1 MTTLTRF
8 ICVGPSRINEAMVT
22 LSFDHRIYPRLDK
35 TYIISPYG
43 GNEFRRLFKEFNI
56 NDQNFEIL
64 PEDYFD
70 QHYDLSRWKQDNWYK
85 QQAFKL
91 CALDHFDS
99 EYFLIQDSDLVLLKP
114 YSVWIS
120 GNLNFKAEDLW
131 NDHHTVYANM
141 IEKIL
146 GLKRAIP
153 YSLVNELMPCSKQDW
168 IDVKALIEQRADT
181 NFLDAIPNIREFDDT
196 KWFSEYELLGIYKT
210 NQSTGWQH
218 FVGTN
223 QPKIDSW
230 NDFYNTNWSE
240 LYAVKFHTSPLKFM
254 TTEEAHEVIRFLN
267 DVDN

>member
-1 MTTLTRF
+1 MTTLARF
-8 ICVGPSRINEAMVT
+8 MCVGPSRINEAMVT

-114 YSVWIS
+114 YSVWS
-120 GNLNFKAEDLW
+120 NGNLNFKAEPLW
-131 NDHHTVYANM
+131 NDHHTVYADM
-141 IEKIL
+141 VEKIL

-153 YSLVNELMPCSKQDW
+153 YSLVNELMPYSKQDW
-168 IDVKALIEQRADT
+168 QALKAIIGDWL
-181 NFLDAIPNIREFDDT
+181 NVIPNIRVFDDS

-210 NQSTGWQH
+210 NQTGWCH
-218 FVGTN
+218 FVN
-223 QPKIDSW
+223 VSQPPIHTWD
-230 NDFYNTNWSE
+230 DFYNTNWRNQYSI
-240 LYAVKFHTSPLKFM
+240 KFHARPLKFM
-254 TTEEAHEVIRFLN
+254 TVEEAHEVIRFLN